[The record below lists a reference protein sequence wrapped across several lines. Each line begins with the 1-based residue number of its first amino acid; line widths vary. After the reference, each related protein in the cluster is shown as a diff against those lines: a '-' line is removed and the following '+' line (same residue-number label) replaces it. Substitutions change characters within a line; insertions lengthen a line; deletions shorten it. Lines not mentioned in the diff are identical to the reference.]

1 MDNRDNALV
10 PYALVHS
17 LSKID
22 NIFEM
27 RLFGWVLAKAQSVLK
42 LYSRDL
48 AEINM
53 QHAMNML
60 RVTFPARYLLP
71 PGDRNYKNIEKA
83 FELANKTID
92 YEKDGARYR
101 LNIIAFPQI
110 KHNGRAME
118 ISFVIHNEL
127 WHAILNNFQN
137 GYRLVNLPT
146 FMSLK
151 STYAAILYIIISQ
164 QPRLPDMRIDTL
176 RRIVGASSRA
186 YDRANNFIARV
197 LEPARAELT
206 KFAPYTFDY
215 ELTRGGKGNGYQTI
229 RLRPRANYGWQPA
242 REGLSRE
249 LERMRLRLD
258 ERVTDYL
265 SSKFEMTAREIERA
279 EPFILQLG
287 DFERQMDKL
296 AYVSECAIRARA
308 ENRKAYLFAALRG

>member
-1 MDNRDNALV
+1 
-10 PYALVHS
+10 
-17 LSKID
+17 
-22 NIFEM
+22 M

-42 LYSRDL
+42 LYSREL
-48 AEINM
+48 GEINM
-53 QHAMNML
+53 QHAMNMV

-92 YEKDGARYR
+92 YERDGVRFR

-110 KHNGRAME
+110 THNGRAME
-118 ISFVIHNEL
+118 ISFLIHNEL
-127 WHAILNNFQN
+127 WYAILNNFQN

-146 FMSLK
+146 FMNLR

-164 QPRLPDMRIDTL
+164 QPRLPDMRIETL
-176 RRIVGASSRA
+176 RRLLGASSRA

-215 ELTRGGKGNGYQTI
+215 ELTRGGKGNGYQTV
-229 RLRPRANYGWQPA
+229 RLRPRANYGWEPS
-242 REGLSRE
+242 REGIVRE
-249 LERMRLRLD
+249 CERLRSRLD

-265 SSKFEMTAREIERA
+265 RYKFELTACEIDRVEG
-279 EPFILQLG
+279 FVMQIG
-287 DFERQMDKL
+287 DHESQFERLEYIADTALRNGVRNLKG
-296 AYVSECAIRARA
+296 
-308 ENRKAYLFAALRG
+308 YLYTALRG